1 MKLKDKVAIVTG
13 GGQGIGEGIAMK
25 LAREG
30 AHVAI
35 ADLNLE
41 TANAVAEKVKALGC
55 KAIGIQTDVTSSA
68 SVNAMVQQVVSA
80 LGTVDILVNNAGYVA
95 PMMRNFTKE
104 TEDYWNQVIAV
115 CLNGVIYCSR
125 AVVDTM
131 IAKQS
136 GKIISIASDAARVGQ
151 QGQAVYSGAKGGVV
165 AFSKAIAK
173 ELARYNIN
181 VNCIAPGATNTPAFQ
196 QAPAEMREAAAK
208 IYPLRRVAEVEDIAN
223 AVAFLASDEAAF
235 ITGQIISVSGGYT
248 MC

>member
-1 MKLKDKVAIVTG
+1 MKLANKVAIVTG
-13 GGQGIGEGIAMK
+13 GGQGIGEGIALR

-30 AHVAI
+30 ADVAI

-41 TANAVAEKVKALGC
+41 TANGVVKKIVELGR
-55 KAIGIQTDVTSSA
+55 KAIAVQTDVTSSA
-68 SVNAMVQQVVSA
+68 SVNAMAQEVISK
-80 LGTVDILVNNAGYVA
+80 LGTIDILVNNAGYVA

-115 CLNGVIYCSR
+115 CLNGVILCSR

-131 IAKQS
+131 IAKES
-136 GKIISIASDAARVGQ
+136 GKIMSIASDAARVGQ

-165 AFSKAIAK
+165 AFSKAIAR
-173 ELARYNIN
+173 ELARYKIN

-223 AVAFLASDEAAF
+223 AVAFLASEEAAF

>member
-13 GGQGIGEGIAMK
+13 GGQGIGEGICIK
-25 LAREG
+25 LAQEG
-30 AHVAI
+30 AHIAI

-41 TANAVAEKVKALGC
+41 TANAVVDKVKTLGC
-55 KAIGIQTDVTSSA
+55 KAIAIQTDVTSSA
-68 SVNAMVQQVVSA
+68 SVNAMVQQVVST
-80 LGTVDILVNNAGYVA
+80 LGTIDILVNNAGYVA
-95 PMMRNFTKE
+95 PAMVPFIKE
-104 TEDYWNQVIAV
+104 TEDYWNKVIAV
-115 CLNGVIYCSR
+115 CLNGVILCSR

-131 IAKQS
+131 IEKKG
-136 GKIISIASDAARVGQ
+136 GKIVNIASDAARVGQ

-165 AFSKAIAK
+165 AFAKAIAK

-196 QAPAEMREAAAK
+196 KAPQEMREAAAK
-208 IYPLRRVAEVEDIAN
+208 MYPLRRVAEVEDIAN
-223 AVAFLASDEAAF
+223 AVSFLCSSEASF

>member
-13 GGQGIGEGIAMK
+13 GGQGIGEGIALK

-30 AHVAI
+30 ANIAI

-41 TANAVAEKVKALGC
+41 TANGVAKKIAELGRKSIAV
-55 KAIGIQTDVTSSA
+55 QTDVTSGA
-68 SVNAMVQQVVSA
+68 SVNAMAQEVISK
-80 LGTVDILVNNAGYVA
+80 LGTIDILVNNAGYVA

-115 CLNGVIYCSR
+115 CLNGVILCSR

-131 IAKQS
+131 IAKES

-173 ELARYNIN
+173 ELARYKIN

-223 AVAFLASDEAAF
+223 AVAFLASDEASF
-235 ITGQIISVSGGYT
+235 ITGQILSVSGGYT

>member
-1 MKLKDKVAIVTG
+1 MKLVDKIAIVTG
-13 GGQGIGEGIAMK
+13 GGQGIGEGIALK

-30 AHVAI
+30 AHVAV
-35 ADLNLE
+35 ADLNIE
-41 TANAVAEKVKALGC
+41 TANGVAKKIIELGR
-55 KAIGIQTDVTSSA
+55 KAIAVQTDVTNSA
-68 SVNAMVQQVVSA
+68 SVNAMAQEVLSKF
-80 LGTVDILVNNAGYVA
+80 GTIDILVNNAGYVA

-115 CLNGVIYCSR
+115 CLNGVILCSR

-131 IAKQS
+131 IAKES
-136 GKIISIASDAARVGQ
+136 GKIVSIASDAARVGQ

-173 ELARYNIN
+173 ELARYKIN